1 MIKNNII
8 SISGEPVTGKS
19 SNIQTIKQKLME
31 NGYKEEN
38 IHIISAGHQFRDYFN
53 SVLNFILNIN
63 DDKKIQELSKDN
75 CIQTIIKNPKY
86 KSDLIRIIA
95 NLKSSN
101 ALEHISIEQ
110 ANNMPELQDLRF
122 LIDTIIDTRIYDLGQ
137 NLNQKDYTD
146 EFWIV
151 DSRLAFKNIPHS
163 FSVRLTC
170 RPDIA
175 GKRLFNDKS
184 RGKEDNDYKNIE
196 DAIAQREKR
205 KNGEISR
212 YLQRYNIDLTD
223 ENNYNLIIDTSFSN
237 INDISNTIL
246 TCFDRYKNNQTVAKK
261 WASPKQMLPLQR
273 DITTCR
279 PSFKNYSIDDM
290 RASITKNG
298 YDQNYPIEVV
308 EYNNKKYI
316 IEGHHRNFAAAYE
329 GNTLVPYEVLSKDDD
344 PSTENYYGGCSPKRI
359 AQSLSKDYLYGHEFF
374 LDKITDGGRFSY
386 KQIYPDI
393 FDEIDKNS
401 QEIELD

>member
-1 MIKNNII
+1 
-8 SISGEPVTGKS
+8 
-19 SNIQTIKQKLME
+19 
-31 NGYKEEN
+31 
-38 IHIISAGHQFRDYFN
+38 
-53 SVLNFILNIN
+53 
-63 DDKKIQELSKDN
+63 
-75 CIQTIIKNPKY
+75 
-86 KSDLIRIIA
+86 
-95 NLKSSN
+95 
-101 ALEHISIEQ
+101 
-110 ANNMPELQDLRF
+110 
-122 LIDTIIDTRIYDLGQ
+122 
-137 NLNQKDYTD
+137 
-146 EFWIV
+146 
-151 DSRLAFKNIPHS
+151 
-163 FSVRLTC
+163 
-170 RPDIA
+170 
-175 GKRLFNDKS
+175 
-184 RGKEDNDYKNIE
+184 
-196 DAIAQREKR
+196 
-205 KNGEISR
+205 
-212 YLQRYNIDLTD
+212 
-223 ENNYNLIIDTSFSN
+223 
-237 INDISNTIL
+237 
-246 TCFDRYKNNQTVAKK
+246 
-261 WASPKQMLPLQR
+261 MLPLQR